1 MNTIQDSKTE
11 NSPISNQPPLR
22 HLKLNEVNLRHNL
35 ESDYTE
41 KIEALDKSFDYAS
54 NSQHLWGVPE
64 LSILYGTPLYEQAS
78 DSQKLALNHL
88 YWGAQYDAV
97 AASEASTINYNQV
110 TAGVFAKVGGY
121 DSLCSTLDHES
132 HQEKYHIHAFQ
143 NIVSKTKIAL
153 LGKQALKL
161 KSNKNSVSK
170 PGNLRKTASK
180 VGEKILNLS
189 STSSYSELQYKGL
202 RSLSK
207 ALVKNSSEY
216 YSSYLLELEKKGVL
230 LNASSKGYFGVA
242 NPQLLLKFF
251 AFHWGSSPFLA
262 CQHYTYRLTG
272 NMNLKTYEYQYSRYF
287 RELEKKEE
295 FIPIPTAI
303 SHYHLLDEAFH
314 TTTSQLI
321 GRDLYKDFSKP
332 TGYEQFIGNLVFYRM
347 QQGFLGGLSLG
358 IASTFRQDAAFLSYY
373 DKILR
378 SPLFGMSEEESL
390 YWLEKCLCQEHEGFD
405 VQVKYHQKMLKN
417 MLRLTDNL
425 DYLWPVNRE
434 MRIMKA
440 GGSIDRAIA
449 NNVKAFLQFKET
461 VTVLN

>member
-1 MNTIQDSKTE
+1 MNTIDKSKIISDSKPIY
-11 NSPISNQPPLR
+11 NQQSPR
-22 HLKLNEVNLRHNL
+22 TLKLNNTNYRHNL

-41 KIEALDKSFDYAS
+41 KIETLAKSFDYAS
-54 NSQHLWGVPE
+54 NSEHLWGDPE

-78 DSQKLALNHL
+78 ASQKLALNHL
-88 YWGAQYDAV
+88 YWGAQYDYI

-121 DSLCSTLDHES
+121 DSLCLTLDHES
-132 HQEKYHIHAFQ
+132 DQEKYHIHAFQ
-143 NIVSKTKIAL
+143 TIGSKTKFAL
-153 LGKQALKL
+153 LGKQAFKL
-161 KSNKNSVSK
+161 KPNKNTTSK
-170 PGNLRKTASK
+170 ADKSK
-180 VGEKILNLS
+180 KITSRVGEQILNLTS
-189 STSSYSELQYKGL
+189 VSSYSELQYKGL

-207 ALVKNSSEY
+207 ALLNNSSKY
-216 YSSYLLELEKKGVL
+216 YSSHLLDLEKKGVF
-230 LNASSKGYFGVA
+230 LNASNKGYFGVA
-242 NPQLLLKFF
+242 NPQFLLQFF

-272 NMNLKTYEYQYSRYF
+272 NMGLKNYEYQYSRYL
-287 RELEKKEE
+287 RELERKGE
-295 FIPIPTAI
+295 FIPVPTAV

-321 GRDLYKDFSKP
+321 GRDLYKEFSKP
-332 TGYEQFIGNLVFYRM
+332 TAYEQFIGNVVFYRM
-347 QQGFLGGLSLG
+347 QQGFLGSLSLG
-358 IASTFRQDAAFLSYY
+358 MVSIFRQDAAFLSYY

-378 SPLFGMSEEESL
+378 SPLFGMSAEESL
-390 YWLEKCLCQEHEGFD
+390 YWLEKCLCQEHQGFD

-440 GGSIDRAIA
+440 GGSIERAII
-449 NNVKAFLQFKET
+449 NNVKAFHQFKET
-461 VTVLN
+461 VTV

>member
-41 KIEALDKSFDYAS
+41 KIETLEKSFDYAS
-54 NSQHLWGVPE
+54 NSEHLWGNPE

-88 YWGAQYDAV
+88 YWGAQYDHV
-97 AASEASTINYNQV
+97 AASEAATINYNQV
-110 TAGVFAKVGGY
+110 TAGVFTQVGGY
-121 DSLCSTLDHES
+121 DSLCSTLEHES

-143 NIVSKTKIAL
+143 NIASKTRIAL
-153 LGKQALKL
+153 LGKQILKL
-161 KSNKNSVSK
+161 KPNNNNTSKSNKNQK
-170 PGNLRKTASK
+170 KAFK
-180 VGEKILNLS
+180 VGEKLLNF
-189 STSSYSELQYKGL
+189 TEIGSYSELQYKSL

-207 ALVKNSSEY
+207 ALIKNSSKY
-216 YSSYLLELEKKGVL
+216 YSSYLLELEKKGIL
-230 LNASSKGYFGVA
+230 LSASNKGIYGVA
-242 NPQLLLKFF
+242 NPQPLLQFF
-251 AFHWGSSPFLA
+251 GFHWGGSPFLA

-272 NMNLKTYEYQYSRYF
+272 NMLLKNYEYQYSRYF
-287 RELEKKEE
+287 RDLERKGES
-295 FIPIPTAI
+295 IPVPTAV

-332 TGYEQFIGNLVFYRM
+332 TAYEQFIGNLVFYLM
-347 QQGFLGGLSLG
+347 QRGFLGNLSMG
-358 IASTFRQDAAFLSYY
+358 MVAIFREDASFLSYY

-378 SPLFGMSEEESL
+378 SPLFGMSTEESL
-390 YWLEKCLCQEHEGFD
+390 YWLEKCLCQEHDGFD

-434 MRIMKA
+434 MQIMKA
-440 GGSIDRAIA
+440 GGSIDQAIA
-449 NNVKAFLQFKET
+449 NNVKAFRQFKET
-461 VTVLN
+461 INV